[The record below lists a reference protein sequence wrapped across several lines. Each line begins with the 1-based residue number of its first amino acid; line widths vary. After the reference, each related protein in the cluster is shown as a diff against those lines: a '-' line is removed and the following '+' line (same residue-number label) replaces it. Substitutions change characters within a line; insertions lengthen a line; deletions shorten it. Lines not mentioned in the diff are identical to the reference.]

1 MSMKKSYTREM
12 GRTIVVTEVKCDFC
26 GRTLGAADHWILY
39 RADTYKFGKRRA
51 LTFCMWDNDMAEL
64 WSHLCSEECAVKV
77 LRRTL
82 NLQNEEPT
90 Q

>member
-1 MSMKKSYTREM
+1 MSVKT
-12 GRTIVVTEVKCDFC
+12 VVVCDGC
-26 GRTLGAADHWILY
+26 GREKGEANHWILFNIVEAAAVARSSY
-39 RADTYKFGKRRA
+39 VAFHA
-51 LTFCMWDNDMAEL
+51 WDETSARVL
-64 WSHLCSEECAVKV
+64 GHLCSEECAIKV